1 MERTSEIKDAAM
13 QQTRILADY
22 LTDLFV
28 NRKKTG
34 DSPDYTAGAQP
45 FFPRKK
51 AGGLRPLNRR
61 DVKRS
66 ML

>member
-28 NRKKTG
+28 NRKKTVILRITPQVHN
-34 DSPDYTAGAQP
+34 S
-45 FFPRKK
+45 FFPGRKP
-51 AGGLRPLNRR
+51 AVCGH
-61 DVKRS
+61 
-66 ML
+66 